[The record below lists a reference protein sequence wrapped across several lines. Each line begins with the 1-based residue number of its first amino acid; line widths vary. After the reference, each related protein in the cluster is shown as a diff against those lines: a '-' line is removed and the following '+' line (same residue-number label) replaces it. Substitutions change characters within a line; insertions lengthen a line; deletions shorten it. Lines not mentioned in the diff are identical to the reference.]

1 MIYEIAN
8 SMDNVE
14 GIIMLWVEKY
24 FNIPEKH
31 KI

>member
-24 FNIPEKH
+24 LNIPEKH